1 MALEN
6 RNCRVVDD
14 IAPIMIHE
22 SGQAVSGGHGGTPAA
37 DGYGDR
43 KLRG

>member
-6 RNCRVVDD
+6 RSRRVVDD

-22 SGQAVSGGHGGTPAA
+22 SGHAVSGGHGGTPAA
-37 DGYGDR
+37 DGYGEV

>member
-6 RNCRVVDD
+6 RNCRVIDD

-22 SGQAVSGGHGGTPAA
+22 SGHAVSGGHGGRPAG
-37 DGYGDR
+37 DGYGDVR
-43 KLRG
+43 LRG